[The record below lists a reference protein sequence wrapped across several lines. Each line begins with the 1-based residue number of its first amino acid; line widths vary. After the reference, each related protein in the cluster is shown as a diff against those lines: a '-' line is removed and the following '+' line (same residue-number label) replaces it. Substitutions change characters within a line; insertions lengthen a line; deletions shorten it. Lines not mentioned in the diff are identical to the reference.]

1 MRYWYIDSAAFVT
14 LMLIDK
20 GYYDYDYEQPKEIFK
35 VLNAV
40 KNDDDLKSLLNHLGI
55 KGQKKS
61 KPDLKDM
68 TMEELQ
74 AYAMAEAEDK
84 N

>member
-20 GYYDYDYEQPKEIFK
+20 GYYDYDYEQPKKQIDVNVRRAAMSDKKLSDTLARFG
-35 VLNAV
+35 VGV
-40 KNDDDLKSLLNHLGI
+40 K
-55 KGQKKS
+55 
-61 KPDLKDM
+61 KPKDM